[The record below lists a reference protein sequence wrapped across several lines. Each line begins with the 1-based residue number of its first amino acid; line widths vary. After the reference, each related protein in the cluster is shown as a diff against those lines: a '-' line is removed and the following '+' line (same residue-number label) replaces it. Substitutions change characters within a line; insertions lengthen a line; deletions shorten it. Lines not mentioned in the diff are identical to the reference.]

1 MRSGLGHLA
10 LNLRH
15 HTAPLSG
22 HSRGKRAAVPSAGG
36 TYDPAMDSLPARIRL
51 VIFDLDGVVY
61 RGAEPVEGAAGLV
74 RWLHERGVAVRF
86 ATNNSMVA
94 REGYVERLGAMGI
107 PTAVDEI
114 VTSTSATI
122 VHLRLHAPH
131 VRRVLAIG
139 ADGMRQELEA
149 AGFSVDMAADV
160 RQDRP
165 GAPLDRDYDAVIV
178 GLDPGFDYHR
188 LAVATSA
195 VSAGAGL
202 VATNA
207 DARYPTADGFL
218 PGAGSM
224 VAALAAAT
232 GAVPEVIGKPQPAMF
247 RAILEA
253 SGIPGSEAVVVGD
266 NPASDVIGARR
277 AGCSAILVLT
287 GVADA
292 SMVAALQA
300 EAVPHAVAADPVAV
314 RALLESR
321 VS

>member
-1 MRSGLGHLA
+1 MIR
-10 LNLRH
+10 
-15 HTAPLSG
+15 
-22 HSRGKRAAVPSAGG
+22 
-36 TYDPAMDSLPARIRL
+36 AMDSLPARVRL

-61 RGAEPVEGAAGLV
+61 RGSEPVEGAADLV
-74 RWLHERGVAVRF
+74 RWLHDRGVAVRF
-86 ATNNSMVA
+86 ATNNSMVE
-94 REGYVERLGAMGI
+94 RDGYVERLAGMGI
-107 PTAVDEI
+107 PTTADEI
-114 VTSTSATI
+114 VTSTSATV

-149 AGFSVDMAADV
+149 AGLAVDMAADV

-165 GAPLDRDYDAVIV
+165 GAPLDRAYDAVVV

-195 VSAGAGL
+195 VTAGAAL

-207 DARYPTADGFL
+207 DARYPTPDGFL

-224 VAALAAAT
+224 VAAVSAAS
-232 GAVPEVIGKPQPAMF
+232 GAVPEVIGKPEPAMF

-253 SGIPGSEAVVVGD
+253 SGISGSEAVVVGD
-266 NPASDVIGARR
+266 NPSSDVIGARR

-292 SMVAALQA
+292 ASIDGLEA
-300 EAVPHAVAADPVAV
+300 EAVPHAVAADPRAV
-314 RALLESR
+314 RVLLELL